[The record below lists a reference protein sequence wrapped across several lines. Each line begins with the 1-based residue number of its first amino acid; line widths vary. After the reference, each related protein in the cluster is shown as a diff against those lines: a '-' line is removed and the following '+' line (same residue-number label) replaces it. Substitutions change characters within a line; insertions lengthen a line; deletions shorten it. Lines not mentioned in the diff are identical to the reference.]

1 MVDEV
6 GESQPSYGAA
16 FDFEPRA
23 EQDSGVVSARVAS
36 APVSRLIA
44 ANNVAYEPSPRLFAE
59 DFGDLD
65 VVYDEAERVLW
76 YCMAPQN
83 RPSFTRGMLANIRHL
98 QTRASEVV
106 GDTTDSRETLVRY
119 LVLASRIPGIFNLGG
134 DLELIGRL
142 VREQNKA
149 GLADYA
155 RACID
160 VLYRNVIGLGRPLVT
175 VSVVQGHALGG
186 GFEAAL
192 SSKLI
197 IAEEQAKF
205 GFPEVLFNL
214 FPGMGA
220 YSLLA
225 RRIGPIDAE
234 RMITS
239 GKTYKAEQLYELG
252 VVDLLA
258 PPGEGERVFYE
269 HIGRNGRRFNAQLG
283 VYRARQHFADV
294 TFDELNAIAT
304 AWVEAAMSLGP
315 SDLRKIDRFAASQD
329 KRQLD

>member
-6 GESQPSYGAA
+6 GDSQPSYGNA
-16 FDFEPRA
+16 FDFEPQR
-23 EQDSGVVSARVAS
+23 EQGSAVA
-36 APVSRLIA
+36 AIDAAPGPVSSLLA
-44 ANNVAYEPSPRLFAE
+44 ADAVAYAPEPPLFAE
-59 DFGDLD
+59 DFGELD
-65 VVYDEAERVLW
+65 VVYDDAQRVLW
-76 YCMAPQN
+76 YYMAPRD
-83 RPSFTRGMLANIRHL
+83 RPSFTRGMLADIRRL
-98 QTRASEVV
+98 QGRASEVV
-106 GDTTDSRETLVRY
+106 GDTTDSRETPVRY
-119 LVLASRIPGIFNLGG
+119 LVLSSRIPGIFNLGG
-134 DLELIGRL
+134 DLQLIGRL
-142 VREQNKA
+142 VREQNRV

-160 VLYRNVIGLGRPLVT
+160 VLYRNVIGLDRPLVT

-239 GKTYKAEQLYELG
+239 GRTYKAEQLYELG
-252 VVDLLA
+252 VVDILA
-258 PPGEGERVFYE
+258 PPGEGERAFYE
-269 HIGRNGRRFNAQLG
+269 HIGRSGRRFNGHLG
-283 VYRARQHFADV
+283 VYRARQRFADV
-294 TFDELNAIAT
+294 TFDELNDIAS
-304 AWVEAAMSLGP
+304 AWVDAAMSLGP
-315 SDLRKIDRFAASQD
+315 ADLRKIDRFATSQD
-329 KRQLD
+329 KRQVD

>member
-6 GESQPSYGAA
+6 GDSQPSYGNAL
-16 FDFEPRA
+16 DFEPQR
-23 EQDSGVVSARVAS
+23 EQDSAVAAIDAGAGQVSS
-36 APVSRLIA
+36 LIA
-44 ANNVAYEPSPRLFAE
+44 ADAVAYAPSPRLFAE
-59 DFGDLD
+59 DYGELD
-65 VVYDEAERVLW
+65 VVYDDAERVLW
-76 YCMAPQN
+76 YYMAPRT
-83 RPSFTRGMLANIRHL
+83 RPSFTRGMLADIRRL
-98 QTRASEVV
+98 QGRASEVI
-106 GDTTDSRETLVRY
+106 GNTTDTREIAIRY

-142 VREQNKA
+142 VREQNRV

-160 VLYRNVIGLGRPLVT
+160 VLYRNVIGLDRPLVT

-220 YSLLA
+220 YSLLS

-239 GKTYKAEQLYELG
+239 GRTYKAEQLYELG
-252 VVDLLA
+252 VVDILA
-258 PPGEGERVFYE
+258 PPGEAERAFYE
-269 HIGRNGRRFNAQLG
+269 YIGRSGRRFNAHLG
-283 VYRARQHFADV
+283 VYRARQRFADV
-294 TFDELNAIAT
+294 TFDELNDVAE
-304 AWVEAAMSLGP
+304 AWVDAAMSLGAA
-315 SDLRKIDRFAASQD
+315 DLRKIDRFAASQD
-329 KRQLD
+329 KRQVD

>member
-6 GESQPSYGAA
+6 GESRPSYGNA
-16 FDFEPRA
+16 FEYEPQR
-23 EQDSGVVSARVAS
+23 EPDSAVAMVDAMT

-44 ANNVAYEPSPRLFAE
+44 LDTAAPAPETRLFAN
-59 DFGDLD
+59 DFDELD
-65 VVYDEAERVLW
+65 VVFDEVDRVLW
-76 YCMAPQN
+76 YYMAPTG
-83 RPSFTRGMLANIRHL
+83 RPSFTRGMLGDIRRL
-98 QTRASEVV
+98 QSQASEAV
-106 GDTTDSRETLVRY
+106 GSTVDSRETLIRY

-134 DLELIGRL
+134 DLQLIGRL
-142 VREQNKA
+142 VRDRNKT
-149 GLADYA
+149 GLTDYA

-160 VLYRNVIGLGRPLVT
+160 VLYRNVIGLDRPLVT
-175 VSVVQGHALGG
+175 VSIVQGHALGG

-197 IAEEQAKF
+197 IAEEHAKF

-239 GKTYKAEQLYELG
+239 GRTYKAEQLYELG
-252 VVDLLA
+252 VVDILA
-258 PPGEGERVFYE
+258 PSGEGERAFYE
-269 HIGRNGRRFNAQLG
+269 HIGRNGRRFNAHLG
-283 VYRARQHFADV
+283 VYRARQRFDDV
-294 TFDELNAIAT
+294 SYDELNDIAT
-304 AWVEAAMSLGP
+304 AWVDAAMSLGP
-315 SDLRKIDRFAASQD
+315 ADLRKIDRFAASQD
-329 KRQLD
+329 KRRPV